1 MKQHCNWYGIEASEA
16 EREWGAGGGGGGGGR
31 DRDRHTDRGRQTD
44 RQRQTQAD
52 RRQTDRQTDR
62 QKRRNVEWT
71 LLFNAEIGRKK
82 FPAVDEACV
91 SVCIVWPISRFKGRT
106 FDILRLSTKRTLIS
120 ASAVPRCVA
129 RRKRRRRRATT
140 TRQHQ

>member
-16 EREWGAGGGGGGGGR
+16 EREWGAGGGGGGGETETDIQTEAGKQT
-31 DRDRHTDRGRQTD
+31 DRDRHRQTGD
-44 RQRQTQAD
+44 
-52 RRQTDRQTDR
+52 RQTDRQTDR

-71 LLFNAEIGRKK
+71 LPFNAEIGRKK